1 MRQALQALRFGFAKM
16 SRRLDDRPMA
26 ESNRVPLV
34 HITDLYH
41 PPQDPDDQ
49 FDLATVLALPE
60 LELKAVLFDVTRKF
74 LVPVP
79 VGWDD
84 ARDPGL
90 ILTAQ
95 AGYLRG
101 ASFPTAVGPQDPL
114 SALIDDVSNRAK
126 GEQSAIE
133 LLLTVLREASH
144 PVAVS
149 MVGSARIL
157 AATYLRAPELVR
169 ENVASVWLNAGSTAQ
184 GELEWNVTL
193 DPVAYRILW
202 DSGLPI
208 RWFPCATKKSAF
220 DPEPERGT
228 HWSATHE
235 TLLAGLPAHWRG
247 WFAYGLSGSARGDIL
262 RATEELGQGAGWENL
277 QAARRSMWSTA
288 SLVMMTGRELIRTE
302 RGWRFVT
309 ESREAGSEPEAWPWR
324 LDPIEAA
331 VGEDAQI
338 TWSETTSP
346 TPHRLFGR
354 RPGADYGVAM
364 AEALN
369 ALLVE
374 NLN

>member
-1 MRQALQALRFGFAKM
+1 MTETT
-16 SRRLDDRPMA
+16 P
-26 ESNRVPLV
+26 VPLI

-74 LVPVP
+74 LMPAP
-79 VGWDD
+79 DGWDM
-84 ARDPGL
+84 ARDPGVVPV
-90 ILTAQ
+90 AQ
-95 AGYLRG
+95 AAYLRG
-101 ASFPTAVGPQDPL
+101 GSIPTGVGPQDPL
-114 SALIDDVSNRAK
+114 NSLTDDAADRPQR
-126 GEQSAIE
+126 EQSAIE
-133 LLLTVLREASH
+133 LLLHILTQSSES
-144 PVAVS
+144 VAVS
-149 MVGSARIL
+149 IVGSARIM
-157 AATYLRAPELVR
+157 AAAYLRAPELVR
-169 ENVASVWLNAGSTAQ
+169 EKVNAVWVNAGSTAQ

-202 DSGLPI
+202 DSGLSI
-208 RWFPCATKKSAF
+208 RWFPCATEKSAF

-235 TLLAGLPAHWRG
+235 TLLAGLPVHWRG

-262 RATEELGQGAGWENL
+262 RAMNELGSGAVWENL

-288 SLVMMTGRELIRTE
+288 SLVMMAGRKLVRTAD
-302 RGWRFVT
+302 GWRFVMK
-309 ESREAGSEPEAWPWR
+309 PEEEGAETDAWPWR
-324 LDPIEAA
+324 LDPIAA
-331 VGEDAQI
+331 KVAGDARVSW
-338 TWSETTSP
+338 TETAAP

-354 RPGADYGVAM
+354 RPGAGYGEAM